1 MNKHYISPQQLLE
14 DAFRLAWQVYDSGFR
29 PTYIVGVWRGG
40 TPVGIAVQELMQL
53 LGVTADHCA
62 VKTSS
67 YCGIGQRESRVQ
79 VDGLEYLLSRLQI
92 GDSIL
97 LVDDVHDTGLSL
109 QHIINELQDALP
121 LIETEI
127 RIATPYYKPGNNR
140 RGKAPDYYLHSSDD
154 WLVFPHELDGLT
166 LEELR
171 ANKPELAI
179 LMPELTKRLGA
190 KD

>member
-67 YCGIGQRESRVQ
+67 
-79 VDGLEYLLSRLQI
+79 
-92 GDSIL
+92 
-97 LVDDVHDTGLSL
+97 
-109 QHIINELQDALP
+109 
-121 LIETEI
+121 
-127 RIATPYYKPGNNR
+127 
-140 RGKAPDYYLHSSDD
+140 
-154 WLVFPHELDGLT
+154 
-166 LEELR
+166 
-171 ANKPELAI
+171 
-179 LMPELTKRLGA
+179 
-190 KD
+190 